1 MDIELLGAL
10 WQRDDGGNRY
20 SIAAEDLS
28 ASLHRSAARFYRK
41 FQLRDWAESVAG
53 FVIGGFFVA
62 YAVAL
67 LPNALGTGWIDH
79 WDWLLLGFVSWV
91 LAAVFV
97 RERIHS
103 RKDAPRAG
111 DDICTTLKRQ
121 NKLLHHQISLLERI
135 AWWYVLPVAVPMAII
150 IWRSSSFEL
159 KLPYSIIIAVL
170 FGGIIF
176 LNRWYAERR
185 LLPLLEA
192 NEKMLKEA
200 S

>member
-20 SIAAEDLS
+20 SIAAKDLS
-28 ASLHRSAARFYRK
+28 ASLHRSAARLHRI
-41 FQLRDWAESVAG
+41 FQLRDWAESSAG

-79 WDWLLLGFVSWV
+79 WDWLLLGFVSWG
-91 LAAVFV
+91 LAVVFAK
-97 RERIHS
+97 ERIHS
-103 RKDAPRAG
+103 RKDAPRPS
-111 DDICTTLKRQ
+111 DDVCATLKRQ
-121 NKLLHHQISLLERI
+121 NKLLRHQISLCERI

-159 KLPYSIIIAVL
+159 KIPYSIIIAVL

-176 LNRWYAERR
+176 LNRWYAKRR
-185 LLPLLEA
+185 LFPQLQA
-192 NEKMLKEA
+192 NEKMLKDV